1 MGSYSQRF
9 PYRCQNGHEG
19 SLAVWLVVD
28 GEEQP
33 DLLRRAGEGEL
44 TPPRCPECG
53 AETGIGGQLSLL
65 VFRPGQRPEILFGS
79 ATPQDGDRVRQQAPR
94 DPPRALS

>member
-44 TPPRCPECG
+44 TPPRC
-53 AETGIGGQLSLL
+53 L
-65 VFRPGQRPEILFGS
+65 
-79 ATPQDGDRVRQQAPR
+79 RQQAPR